1 VTIIRLTLRGA
12 VLHAALRCYGA
23 APCRVKVQAR
33 SGSRL
38 VFTTQ
43 VTIRG
48 GRTTTVSLPVSRSRG
63 AALQLI
69 VLSSWNGYPAA
80 VTATA

>member
-1 VTIIRLTLRGA
+1 
-12 VLHAALRCYGA
+12 
-23 APCRVKVQAR
+23 VKLQAR
-33 SGSRL
+33 SGARIVS
-38 VFTTQ
+38 VGQ

-48 GRTTTVSLPVSRSRG
+48 GRTTTVSLPLSRSRG
-63 AALQLI
+63 AGLKLI